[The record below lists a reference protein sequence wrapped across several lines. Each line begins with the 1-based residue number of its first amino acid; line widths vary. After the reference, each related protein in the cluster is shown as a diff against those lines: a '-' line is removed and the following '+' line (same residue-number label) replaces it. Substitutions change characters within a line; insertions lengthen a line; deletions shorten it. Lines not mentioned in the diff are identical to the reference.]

1 MKNGPLEDVCSIENG
16 DSPASY
22 VSLPEAKSFG
32 WYCWWLKSC
41 TTWDVWNPID
51 NGKDY
56 LSTGAG
62 FQPSTVV
69 KNLMWIWLIF
79 LHVFFQLSR
88 GRNEFVNLGDLVMV
102 RWRVTPTVM
111 VSSPQTLLKVE
122 VKVNYWWHSIWDEF
136 SEIFLRS
143 FRGCC

>member
-1 MKNGPLEDVCSIENG
+1 MKNGPLEDVCPIENG

-79 LHVFFQLSR
+79 LNVFFPVVTR
-88 GRNEFVNLGDLVMV
+88 ENLWIWATWWWSGDGWHQ
-102 RWRVTPTVM
+102 RWWSAP
-111 VSSPQTLLKVE
+111 PQTLLKVE

-136 SEIFLRS
+136 STIFLRS